1 MQAFQKKKLKLNKM
15 ISAKNLIRHELIGLK
30 VDVENS
36 FNKFHKGIKGLVVDE
51 TKNLL
56 IIETGKG
63 TKKIQKKGTSFI
75 FTIPNGKKVKV
86 DGSIIAKR
94 PEERIKLKV
103 KKW

>member
-1 MQAFQKKKLKLNKM
+1 M
-15 ISAKNLIRHELIGLK
+15 ISTKNIVRHELIGL
-30 VDVENS
+30 DVEIVNS
-36 FNKFHKGIKGLVVDE
+36 FNKFHIGIKGLVVDE

-56 IIETGKG
+56 TIETEKG
-63 TKKIQKKGTSFI
+63 IKKIQKKGTSFI

-94 PEERIKLKV
+94 PEERVKLKV